1 MKKLFSLILILLL
14 VASFVDATRFVRYDL
29 REGKI
34 DAQGDFKATGTPV
47 NDVNVVGYVCL
58 DEGCKTLGKKI
69 FIKKNTPPKEGPFEV
84 GTNNGVLNSGDNYW
98 IELFYPTELMSQ
110 FGYAVYY
117 YKNGFIPWEANPNW
131 FGTNSQDPQ
140 GPFNV
145 YLSKKEV
152 CSSEITNVKVMNNE
166 RKNTPVVIYVDAELD
181 AKTKAAINHAG
192 PLEAVPEDLKE
203 EYSVRTLVNL
213 DIIDEDGFNV
223 YSDSQEALIGYGNE
237 ENIEFEFTPGSSGSF
252 TALVT
257 SKVTDE
263 KCLESEVDH
272 EEKEFVVLD
281 ENPLNMCYTELN
293 NLELSS
299 YNVKAGHDL
308 LLEFNKISNFQENIE
323 NEVIVPVET
332 WVNVELYNS
341 DWERVHEKLFNLK
354 ANLNSVD
361 PEEHELLINIPEF
374 LDEGLYNIVVRGY
387 GKDERCSLDNK
398 EDTLHE
404 EVFVENGGFFGNAPK
419 IITNPVTKAELGKT
433 YLYDVDAVDLDNDV
447 LAYYLVGPEGMTI
460 NENTGLV
467 TLFVDPE
474 KFSANEK
481 VLIVLFV
488 TDGLFVDAQVFFI
501 EILDEVKEKKEKK
514 DHEFKVNGLDLE
526 FSDNENGVVGFLSLK
541 NDGDF
546 RENNVNIYADIYDL
560 GVHEVLTSNVNLG
573 TRDSIW
579 VPVDIRVPSN
589 TQEGEYIVNVVIEN
603 SKHKQEHRFVA
614 FIEDKN
620 KENVRVITRA

>member
-481 VLIVLFV
+481 VLVVLFV

>member
-203 EYSVRTLVNL
+203 EYSLRTLVNL

-481 VLIVLFV
+481 VLVVLFV